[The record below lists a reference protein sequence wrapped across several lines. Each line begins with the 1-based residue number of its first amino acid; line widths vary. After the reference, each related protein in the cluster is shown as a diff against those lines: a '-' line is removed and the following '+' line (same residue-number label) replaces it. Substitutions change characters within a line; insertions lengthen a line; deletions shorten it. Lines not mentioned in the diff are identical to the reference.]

1 MATLSKQ
8 SDGGSRFDSSPLT
21 PHPSLNAE
29 R

>member
-1 MATLSKQ
+1 MVNLGKQ
-8 SDGGSRFDSSPLT
+8 NGGGSGHNASPLT